1 MLFGL
6 LVEIH
11 QSLVDKI
18 SLPVILSRVDRQ
30 VNLRNKGKGKATE
43 PSSSSTSS
51 STTTTPSP
59 PVPSTTATEEEEVE
73 KEESEIINRTPA
85 DGISELQPAPT
96 PIGLVPSLELPSK
109 PEAPR
114 IIYDL
119 PDGLNIKDCTIFYI
133 GGESLGLNNLLMT
146 HGTCAVCFVSYCWL
160 VRK

>member
-1 MLFGL
+1 M

-11 QSLVDKI
+11 QALVDKI

-43 PSSSSTSS
+43 ASPPSTSFPS
-51 STTTTPSP
+51 VPTPTPSA
-59 PVPSTTATEEEEVE
+59 PSTTEAEVE
-73 KEESEIINRTPA
+73 VEAEIIDRTPA

-96 PIGLVPSLELPSK
+96 PIGLVPSLKLPSK

-119 PDGLNIKDCTIFYI
+119 PDGLTIKDCTIFYI

-146 HGTCAVCFVSYCWL
+146 HGTCAVGTSVKTVWVEYLWIE
-160 VRK
+160 